1 MMKLTLRL
9 PTNIANSRMQWA
21 QPNRARKTYFE
32 FCDVL
37 MMSKLV
43 PEPPQEPPE
52 KAKVRLSFFLHN
64 RMDEDNLTAR
74 AKWVLD
80 WLVTRGYL
88 TDDKPQN
95 LRLLKPRQR
104 IDRKNKRIEVELT
117 VVKQ

>member
-1 MMKLTLRL
+1 
-9 PTNIANSRMQWA
+9 
-21 QPNRARKTYFE
+21 
-32 FCDVL
+32 
-37 MMSKLV
+37 
-43 PEPPQEPPE
+43 
-52 KAKVRLSFFLHN
+52 
-64 RMDEDNLTAR
+64 MDEDNLTAR